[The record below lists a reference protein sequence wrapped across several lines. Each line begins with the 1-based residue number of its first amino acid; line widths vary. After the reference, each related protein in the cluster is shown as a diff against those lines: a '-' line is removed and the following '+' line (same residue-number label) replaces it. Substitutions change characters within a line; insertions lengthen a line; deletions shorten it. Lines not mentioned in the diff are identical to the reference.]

1 MRAIVE
7 DGSVEKIEIRR
18 VGYLDPDAQL
28 LIKAA
33 LADLRERYEDD
44 EGDATPVDA
53 ADFEPPH
60 GAFLVTY
67 LDQQPVSSGAW
78 RSHGEDGTVA
88 EIKRMYTLP
97 AARGQGLARAVLAA
111 VEQSAREHG
120 RRRIVLE
127 TGGRQP
133 EAINLYVTAG
143 YQRIPDFGFYRN
155 EPDVRS
161 FGKEL

>member
-1 MRAIVE
+1 
-7 DGSVEKIEIRR
+7 
-18 VGYLDPDAQL
+18 
-28 LIKAA
+28 
-33 LADLRERYEDD
+33 
-44 EGDATPVDA
+44 
-53 ADFEPPH
+53 
-60 GAFLVTY
+60 
-67 LDQQPVSSGAW
+67 
-78 RSHGEDGTVA
+78 
-88 EIKRMYTLP
+88 MYTLP
-97 AARGQGLARAVLAA
+97 AARGRGLARAILAA
-111 VEQSAREHG
+111 VERSAREHG